1 MDEIINQI
9 DELKKKQQFPR
20 YYLSKYF
27 DDLKAQVDLKYAL
40 NLDEN
45 EKYLEIIRHIESFE
59 QNAYNIWNNRRIN
72 AYHDEIDSIKEKL
85 NNNFN
90 LDDINKLI
98 DQTKYKIEKMMFS
111 NKSILFFDNKKSNCS
126 FASNSFLLI
135 INDEYISK
143 SCIDNDS
150 SNQNLL
156 TRNEFNFFYLKQK
169 LKSIN
174 LNSSCVINLDIEIIN
189 LEVIYFSVSVKHIK
203 EIDSNLFNGL
213 VNLES
218 IYFINNQIKELQPN
232 LFNELVNLKQINFS
246 NNQIKELHLNTF
258 NGLSNLNAIWFA
270 HNQIEEI
277 HPNLF
282 NDLHEL
288 HVIDLS
294 YNKIKE
300 IKPNTFSGLV
310 NLRNIN
316 FSNNRIGELHPN
328 LLTGLAHLMLID
340 FRNNSILPI
349 LPIKYFL
356 VAIFVVIAIAIAIA
370 SIQYAYNIVLY

>member
-156 TRNEFNFFYLKQK
+156 TRNEAFISLIIK
-169 LKSIN
+169 LKN
-174 LNSSCVINLDIEIIN
+174 
-189 LEVIYFSVSVKHIK
+189 Y
-203 EIDSNLFNGL
+203 
-213 VNLES
+213 
-218 IYFINNQIKELQPN
+218 NQI
-232 LFNELVNLKQINFS
+232 FS
-246 NNQIKELHLNTF
+246 MN
-258 NGLSNLNAIWFA
+258 
-270 HNQIEEI
+270 
-277 HPNLF
+277 
-282 NDLHEL
+282 
-288 HVIDLS
+288 
-294 YNKIKE
+294 
-300 IKPNTFSGLV
+300 
-310 NLRNIN
+310 
-316 FSNNRIGELHPN
+316 
-328 LLTGLAHLMLID
+328 
-340 FRNNSILPI
+340 
-349 LPIKYFL
+349 
-356 VAIFVVIAIAIAIA
+356 
-370 SIQYAYNIVLY
+370 